1 MAIIAFKH
9 LMCAASATAPAS
21 AIALF
26 LQTAEV
32 AFTNVTTKK
41 SGSFPPLCT
50 KLVIISNDHLYP
62 LKPGQFHVLVE
73 IPNSA

>member
-32 AFTNVTTKK
+32 ALSDVTAKK
-41 SGSFPPLCT
+41 SVFPPFST
-50 KLVIISNDHLYP
+50 KLAIISNDHLHP
-62 LKPGQFHVLVE
+62 FKPSQFHVLVK